1 MNASLYRQAMKIA
14 RDQGMTVFAH
24 CEDINM
30 VEGGVMNAD
39 ENAKRLGMKGITNSV
54 EDVIVARDI
63 LLAKETGVKLH
74 LCHCSTADSVKMVEL
89 AKKAGLPVTAEVCPH
104 HFILTSG
111 DIPEMT
117 QITR

>member
-39 ENAKRLGMKGITNSV
+39 ENAKRLG
-54 EDVIVARDI
+54 
-63 LLAKETGVKLH
+63 
-74 LCHCSTADSVKMVEL
+74 
-89 AKKAGLPVTAEVCPH
+89 
-104 HFILTSG
+104 
-111 DIPEMT
+111 
-117 QITR
+117 